1 MSTNNAPTESGPGT
15 PPDPQ
20 HPDQATPDSA
30 ASGGDSPAP
39 APSYEENPLDDS
51 ALREAA
57 ASIPV
62 KDYSDYEIEIE
73 TKSEYAD
80 ALFGSD
86 EDLDEALEQSASDK
100 ATAAEAPEPETP
112 EPAAPEPTAPQASAA
127 PEYDFSG
134 FLAPSSLTTDDSI
147 NRSASAPTLEVAPL
161 NEEQMVLVDGVNIEG
176 EGEAPAAEPEPAA
189 EAEQKPTSFAEKLK
203 QKAKQQFDKSRA
215 QIDEY
220 IGRSL
225 PERNLPLD
233 FTFPIQKSKKD
244 LDGVASG
251 YSIKKLFE
259 DKGKSPLSV
268 FRQADQDLAKINRCQ
283 MLGSSRHSLL
293 DTYTDSLIPRAL
305 ETITSFERKPNL
317 AGDSKRLA
325 IAEHCD
331 AAIKHLILGYKQVY
345 CGYYEA
351 ANVVYGP
358 QRNAANAVL
367 ARLVELLLIE
377 ARLCVAL
384 HYSFPTSSI
393 KAINKLFTAAQLY
406 EPQLVASPYTSMVD
420 GGITSV
426 KAMYFE
432 FQVLL
437 VLNQG
442 NLSPL
447 LYRVA
452 RPYLKEKLGLLQLCP
467 PGSLTQPGRQY
478 WVISH
483 EHSNAPKLVTGS
495 SDMAAGFSPTVI
507 ETTHFLNAIKKD
519 FSTCLAQYRA
529 GSWQPDNQ
537 FLAAIKPHYALT
549 IIAALNSQLV
559 QHEQSRIA
567 ARYSIYQPVKI
578 RSYSGLEAIIAHLNF
593 SYALATKKPARKG
606 EVVKDLPERPKAD
619 KATWRRAKDEPD
631 TAYMQ
636 IDEAETT
643 AQLDIGQLLLMLET
657 PGEVEEGGSDE
668 KKSDDS
674 KADHGPHTTLLGL
687 VSGMERIQGNKLNLA
702 IEKLGDDVT
711 HATLNTTAG
720 DEREVLLAHS
730 GERLLLITDHTLK
743 VGQPLGE
750 LQLPDGSTRPVEA
763 LRSDWLTTKHQILE
777 IR

>member
-1 MSTNNAPTESGPGT
+1 MTTNNAPTDSGPSDATGGQHS
-15 PPDPQ
+15 PQSAPDTAP
-20 HPDQATPDSA
+20 T
-30 ASGGDSPAP
+30 GGDMPAP
-39 APSYEENPLDDS
+39 APNYDENPRDDS
-51 ALREAA
+51 ALKEAA
-57 ASIPV
+57 ATIPV

-73 TKSEYAD
+73 TKTEFAD

-86 EDLDEALEQSASDK
+86 EDLDQALEQSAADK
-100 ATAAEAPEPETP
+100 ATVADQPAAET
-112 EPAAPEPTAPQASAA
+112 PQASAA
-127 PEYDFSG
+127 DASPEPAHAGPEFDFSA
-134 FLAPSSLTTDDSI
+134 FLAESSLTTADDI
-147 NRSASAPTLEVAPL
+147 NRSAPTPTLDVPPL
-161 NEEQMVLVDGVNIEG
+161 TEELRLLVDEHSA
-176 EGEAPAAEPEPAA
+176 EAEAPAAEPAA
-189 EAEQKPTSFAEKLK
+189 ETEQKPTSFAEKLK

-215 QIDEY
+215 HFDEY

-293 DTYTDSLIPRAL
+293 DTYTESLIPRTL
-305 ETITSFERKPNL
+305 ELITSFERKPNF
-317 AGDSKRLA
+317 AGDGKRLA

-384 HYSFPTSSI
+384 HYGFPTSSV

-406 EPQLVASPYTSMVD
+406 EPQLVTSPHTALAD
-420 GGITSV
+420 GEITSV

-432 FQVLL
+432 FQALL
-437 VLNQG
+437 VLNQS

-452 RPYLKEKLGLLQLCP
+452 RPYLKDKLGLLQLCP

-478 WVISH
+478 WVIGH
-483 EHSNAPKLVTGS
+483 DHSIAPKLVSGAS
-495 SDMAAGFSPTVI
+495 EMAAGFSPTVI
-507 ETTHFLNAIKKD
+507 ETTHFLNAIKQD
-519 FSTCLAQYRA
+519 FSSCLAQYRQ
-529 GSWQPDNQ
+529 GSWQPDNP
-537 FLAAIKPHYALT
+537 FLAAIKPHYALN
-549 IIAALNSQLV
+549 IAAALNTQV
-559 QHEQSRIA
+559 AQHEHSRPSP
-567 ARYSIYQPVKI
+567 RFSIYQAVKMQ
-578 RSYSGLEAIIAHLNF
+578 SFTGLEGIIAHLNF

-606 EVVKDLPERPKAD
+606 EMVKDLPERQKAD
-619 KATWRRAKDEPD
+619 RAHWRRAKEEA
-631 TAYMQ
+631 TTSYMQ
-636 IDEAETT
+636 LDEADTT
-643 AQLDIGQLLLMLET
+643 AQLDIGQVVLMLEM
-657 PGEVEEGGSDE
+657 PGEVEEGATEE
-668 KKSDDS
+668 KKSEDS
-674 KADHGPHTTLLGL
+674 KPEHSGPHTTVLGL
-687 VSGMERIQGNKLNLA
+687 VTGLERIQGNKLNLSIDTLA
-702 IEKLGDDVT
+702 DNVT
-711 HATLNTTAG
+711 HATLHTTAG
-720 DEREVLLAHS
+720 NERPVLLAHS
-730 GERLLLITDHTLK
+730 GEQLLLITDHTLK
-743 VGQPLGE
+743 PEQPLGQ
-750 LQLPDGSTRPVEA
+750 LHLPDGGTRPVEA
-763 LRSDWLTTKHQILE
+763 LRSNWLTTKYQILE